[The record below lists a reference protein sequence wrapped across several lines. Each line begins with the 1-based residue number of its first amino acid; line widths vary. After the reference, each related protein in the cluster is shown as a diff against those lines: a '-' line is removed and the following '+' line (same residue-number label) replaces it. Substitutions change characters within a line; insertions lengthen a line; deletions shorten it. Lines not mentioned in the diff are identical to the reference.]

1 MQNKVVMILV
11 DGMRPDGMLKCGSEF
26 ALQFAETAL
35 CDLCAK
41 TVMPSVTLPCHM
53 SLFHSV
59 PPERHGV
66 TTNIFRPMVRPVE
79 GLIEQ
84 LDKYE
89 KKCAAFYCWEELR
102 DISRPDHLHMQMCL
116 NMHKYEHTDAMISE
130 FALSYI
136 RDEKPDFAFV
146 YLGETDERG
155 GHDSGWMSS
164 QYLECVR
171 NAWDCIEHICDG
183 LPEEYSIVVLA
194 DHGGHDRDHGTDS
207 PSDMTIPVMFNGPS
221 FDPEQPVR
229 GSADGGH
236 ISIMDVAPTVAKLLG
251 VPAPKEWEGVSI
263 I

>member
-1 MQNKVVMILV
+1 MILV
-11 DGMRPDGMLKCGSEF
+11 DGMRPDGLLKCGSEF

-35 CDLCAK
+35 CDFCAK

-66 TTNIFRPMVRPVE
+66 TTNVFSPMVRPVD

-84 LDKYE
+84 LDKYDR
-89 KKCAAFYCWEELR
+89 KCAAFYSWEELR
-102 DISRPDHLHMQMCL
+102 DIARPDHLHMQICI
-116 NMHKYEHTDAMISE
+116 NMHKYGNTDAMISE

-146 YLGETDERG
+146 YLGETDELG
-155 GHDSGWMSS
+155 GHDNGWMSP
-164 QYLECVR
+164 QYLNCVR
-171 NAWDCIEHICDG
+171 NAWDCIERICDG
-183 LPEEYSIVVLA
+183 LPEEYTIVVLA
-194 DHGGHDRDHGTDS
+194 DHGGHDRVHGTDD

-229 GSADGGH
+229 GSAEGGH
-236 ISIMDVAPTVAKLLG
+236 VSIMDVAPTVAKLLG
-251 VPAPKEWEGVSI
+251 VPAAREWEGVSI